1 MLKKLLTNTLL
12 FGLAPYIPKIVS
24 VLLLPILTKYLTA
37 TDYGIAGTIDAYTQ
51 ALTAL
56 STLGFSS
63 VLNVSFFRSKCQ
75 YKILWREI
83 YGFLQFWMIVFSLIQ
98 GLVLYCIIPQEAIDN
113 RWLIILLTNFSNV
126 FFGPTAMIGNAYYV
140 LQMKPIPI
148 VSRSIISGLI
158 TVCANYIFVVH
169 YQVGYLGWYISS
181 FIGTFII
188 NASYWYDVN
197 VKLGLKPIL
206 KFKQKTIIRY
216 LKVSVPTI
224 PHYYSAYLMNSSSKM
239 VMNLQSVSLSIIG
252 QTNLVLQIG
261 GLMDSWVSAINQA
274 INPMTMR
281 KIRNNDENSA
291 KRLIYVYIIITLSC
305 TMFFSLWSKE
315 IFGLLISN
323 KELATTYPYVILF
336 VMALNYRPMYVAA
349 SNIFFYYEKTLPLL
363 RITLTS
369 GAIAFI
375 AYLVLIPIFK
385 IWGVMIGF
393 YISAIYMGY
402 SGFCIHFFKSK
413 TKVHYPV
420 FKILA
425 IQVLSTILVF
435 VLVDINFIYKL
446 IISISIIAILFY
458 LIYKK
463 RIIYVRSI

>member
-274 INPMTMR
+274 INPMTMQ
-281 KIRNNDENSA
+281 KIRNNDEDAA
-291 KRLIYVYIIITLSC
+291 KRLIYIYMSITLSC

-363 RITLTS
+363 KITLTS
-369 GAIAFI
+369 GVVAFI
-375 AYLVLIPIFK
+375 AYLVLIPLFK

-402 SGFCIHFFKSK
+402 SGFYMHLFKSK
-413 TKVHYPV
+413 TKVYYPV
-420 FKILA
+420 LRILA

-435 VLVDINFIYKL
+435 ALVDINFIYKL
-446 IISISIIAILFY
+446 IISILMIAILFY

>member
-37 TDYGIAGTIDAYTQ
+37 TDYGIAGSIDAYTQ

-83 YGFLQFWMIVFSLIQ
+83 YGFLQFWMIVFSIVQ
-98 GLVLYCIIPQEAIDN
+98 GVILYNIIPQEAIDN

-148 VSRSIISGLI
+148 VSRSIISGII
-158 TVCANYIFVVH
+158 TVCANYVFVVH

-188 NASYWYDVN
+188 NASYWYAVN
-197 VKLGLKPIL
+197 VKLGLRPIL
-206 KFKQKTIIRY
+206 KFKRKTILKY
-216 LKVSVPTI
+216 LRVSIPTI

-261 GLMDSWVSAINQA
+261 GLVDSWVSAINQA
-274 INPMTMR
+274 INPMTMQ
-281 KIRNNDENSA
+281 KIRNNDEFAA
-291 KRLIYVYIIITLSC
+291 KKLIYVYMGITLSC

-323 KELATTYPYVILF
+323 KELATAYPYVIVF

-349 SNIFFYYEKTLPLL
+349 SNIFFYYEKTIPLL
-363 RITLTS
+363 RITFIS
-369 GAIAFI
+369 GIIALI
-375 AYLVLIPIFK
+375 LYLVLIPFFK
-385 IWGVMIGF
+385 VWGVMIGF
-393 YISAIYMGY
+393 YVSTIYMGY
-402 SGFCIHFFKSK
+402 SGFYMHLFRSK
-413 TKVHYPV
+413 TKAQYPV
-420 FKILA
+420 LKILV
-425 IQVLSTILVF
+425 IQLLLTFLVF
-435 VLVDINFIYKL
+435 ILVDIDFVYKIAISILL
-446 IISISIIAILFY
+446 IIILFFFV
-458 LIYKK
+458 YKK
-463 RIIYVRSI
+463 RINHVGSI

>member
-24 VLLLPILTKYLTA
+24 VLLLPILTQYLTA
-37 TDYGIAGTIDAYTQ
+37 TDYGIAGSIDAYTQ

-63 VLNVSFFRSKCQ
+63 VLNVIFFRSKCQ
-75 YKILWREI
+75 YKVLWREI
-83 YGFLQFWMIVFSLIQ
+83 YGFLQFWMVAFSFIQ
-98 GLVLYCIIPQEAIDN
+98 GVVLYCIIPKEAIDN

-148 VSRSIISGLI
+148 VSRSVASGII

-197 VKLGLKPIL
+197 VKLGLRPIL
-206 KFKQKTIIRY
+206 KFKRRTIAKY
-216 LKVSVPTI
+216 LKISVPTI

-239 VMNLQSVSLSIIG
+239 VMNLQAVSLPIIG

-261 GLMDSWVSAINQA
+261 GLMDSWISAINQA

-281 KIRNNDENSA
+281 EIRNGNEIVA
-291 KRLIYVYIIITLSC
+291 KRLIYIYMAITLSC
-305 TMFFSLWSKE
+305 TLLFSLWSRE
-315 IFGLLISN
+315 IFYLLISN
-323 KELATTYPYVILF
+323 KDLALTYPYAILF
-336 VMALNYRPMYVAA
+336 IMALNYRPMYVAS
-349 SNIFFYYEKTLPLL
+349 SNIFFYYEKTVPLL
-363 RITLTS
+363 KITLIA
-369 GAIAFI
+369 GIIAFVL
-375 AYLVLIPIFK
+375 YLILIPFFNV
-385 IWGVMIGF
+385 WGVMVGF
-393 YISAIYMGY
+393 YMSTLYMGY
-402 SGFCIHFFKSK
+402 SGFFMQHF
-413 TKVHYPV
+413 KVKAKVYYPV
-420 FKILA
+420 IRILMIQILLTLVAYILVDVNIYCKLA
-425 IQVLSTILVF
+425 ITILLFLAVA
-435 VLVDINFIYKL
+435 L
-446 IISISIIAILFY
+446 IL
-458 LIYKK
+458 LYKK
-463 RIIYVRSI
+463 LKKEN

>member
-24 VLLLPILTKYLTA
+24 VLLLPILTRYLTA
-37 TDYGIAGTIDAYTQ
+37 TDYGIAGSIDAYTQ

-63 VLNVSFFRSKCQ
+63 VLNVSFFKSKYQ

-83 YGFLQFWMIVFSLIQ
+83 YGFLQFWMIVFSIIQ

-113 RWLIILLTNFSNV
+113 RWIIILLTNFSNV
-126 FFGPTAMIGNAYYV
+126 FFGSTAMIGNAYYV

-148 VSRSIISGLI
+148 VSRSIVSGLI

-197 VKLGLKPIL
+197 VKLRIRPIL
-206 KFKQKTIIRY
+206 KFKKKTIIKY
-216 LKVSVPTI
+216 LKVSIPTI

-239 VMNLQSVSLSIIG
+239 VMDLQAVSLSIIG

-281 KIRNNDENSA
+281 KIRNNDECAA
-291 KRLIYVYIIITLSC
+291 KKLIYVYMGITFSC

-315 IFGLLISN
+315 IFELLISD
-323 KELATTYPYVILF
+323 KELATTYPYVIIF

-349 SNIFFYYEKTLPLL
+349 SNIFFYYEKTIPLL
-363 RITLTS
+363 KITFIS
-369 GAIAFI
+369 GVIAFI
-375 AYLVLIPIFK
+375 AYIILIPFFK
-385 IWGVMIGF
+385 VWGVMIGF
-393 YISAIYMGY
+393 YISTLYMGY
-402 SGFCIHFFKSK
+402 SGFYMHFFKSK
-413 TKVHYPV
+413 TKEQYPV
-420 FKILA
+420 LKILF
-425 IQVLSTILVF
+425 IQILSTILIF
-435 VLVDINFIYKL
+435 ILVDFDFKYKI
-446 IISISIIAILFY
+446 IISVLLIVSLFFLIL
-458 LIYKK
+458 KK
-463 RIIYVRSI
+463 RIAYDYFV

>member
-37 TDYGIAGTIDAYTQ
+37 TDYGIAGSIDAYTQ

-83 YGFLQFWMIVFSLIQ
+83 YGFLQFWMIVFSIVQ

-113 RWLIILLTNFSNV
+113 RWIIIILTNFSNV

-148 VSRSIISGLI
+148 VSRSIASGLI
-158 TVCANYIFVVH
+158 TVCANYIFVVY
-169 YQVGYLGWYISS
+169 YQVGYLGWYVSS

-206 KFKQKTIIRY
+206 KFKKKTITKY
-216 LKVSVPTI
+216 LKVSIPTI
-224 PHYYSAYLMNSSSKM
+224 PHYYCAYLMNSSSKM
-239 VMNLQSVSLSIIG
+239 VMDLQSVPLSIIG
-252 QTNLVLQIG
+252 RTNLVLQIG

-281 KIRNNDENSA
+281 KIRNNDECAA
-291 KRLIYVYIIITLSC
+291 KKLIYVYMGITFSC

-315 IFGLLISN
+315 VFELLISN
-323 KELATTYPYVILF
+323 KDLVTAYPYAILF

-363 RITLTS
+363 KITFIS
-369 GAIAFI
+369 GIIAFV
-375 AYLVLIPIFK
+375 AYIILIPFFK
-385 IWGVMIGF
+385 VWGVMIGF
-393 YISAIYMGY
+393 YISTLYMGY
-402 SGFCIHFFKSK
+402 SGFYMHFFKSK
-413 TKVHYPV
+413 TKVQYPV
-420 FKILA
+420 LKILS
-425 IQVLSTILVF
+425 IQILSTILVF
-435 VLVDINFIYKL
+435 ILVDIDFKYKIIISLLL
-446 IISISIIAILFY
+446 IITLFFF
-458 LIYKK
+458 LYKK
-463 RIIYVRSI
+463 RIIHVRTI